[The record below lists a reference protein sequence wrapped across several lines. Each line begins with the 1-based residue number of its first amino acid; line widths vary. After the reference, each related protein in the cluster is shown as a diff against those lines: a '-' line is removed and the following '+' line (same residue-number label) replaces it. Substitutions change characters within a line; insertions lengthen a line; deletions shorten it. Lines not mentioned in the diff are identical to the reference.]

1 MRKKELIEATT
12 ERDLLEFFADSYEH
26 IRRRHGAR
34 RKNKALMGYE
44 LARRRTGVVDD
55 LISRTLDMYG
65 YSDLSGVAVV
75 ALGGYG
81 RSELSPCSDIDLLFL
96 HRKDSKQI
104 AEDITRKLT
113 YLLWDT
119 KMDVGNCTR
128 SVEECLE
135 LSTDRADTTILSSL
149 LDARFVC
156 GDEDVYRRLD
166 REMYDELL
174 PSMASDFIKRKK
186 EEADRRGE
194 RYGKTLYILEPNVKE
209 GRGGLREFQTAMWIA
224 QVNYK
229 VRKFDDLLQ
238 GGFITEKEY
247 STARKCVNFILMV
260 RAQLHYQAGKREDNL
275 TFQHQK
281 RAAEFFGYRDGRTR
295 AVEKFMRIYYLRA
308 AMMVQ
313 QSRRI
318 TEKCIRIQS
327 RRSVGRKT
335 TRLDYGF
342 TMLGKYLSVTSR
354 NVFSEDFR
362 NFMRAF
368 EYADRY
374 SLEFSEYLDVLMTEN
389 IFRVDEKV
397 RNDPVFNSMFLRLLR
412 SANNVSKILLKMNEI
427 RLLGRMI
434 PEFGKIVC
442 MVQFNSYHV
451 YTVDIHSIF
460 MVREIEKLLNYE
472 YEDRFP
478 LLTKIGESIVRRHI
492 LFLAC
497 LFHDMGKGRGGS
509 HAQKGAAM
517 IPGIAERLGLADSEK
532 EQLEFLVRHHLAMV
546 EFSQKRDLSDSVVI
560 GRLAKAVPDEETLSL
575 LYLLT
580 VADIRSVGPD
590 VWKDW
595 TGTLLQELYV
605 RTLRH
610 MAGSTYRRKSPQEWM
625 EKMTED
631 IAADARGEIPAIKV
645 RKILKHMP
653 VSYFS
658 RFSRKTVLRHVKF
671 LNSVEGRYGTEVIR
685 YQEHDEFTVCTPSRE
700 GIFSVFCGVLSA
712 NGLNILGAR
721 IITTLDKKALD
732 IFYVDKVDRLTDD
745 EHARVWDKVRRD
757 LESVLGGD
765 VDVDELVEKRK
776 RNYASCVKEVPQY
789 PPEIVFDNDSS
800 ENATIIEVYA
810 NDREG
815 LLYGITKTI
824 YGLGLSIEY
833 AKISTRADQAADTFY
848 VRDAGGG
855 KVTESEE
862 LERIESSLMEAVTG
876 EQ

>member
-1 MRKKELIEATT
+1 MKKKELLKPTT
-12 ERDLLEFFADSYEH
+12 EKDLLEFFTESYER
-26 IRRRHGAR
+26 IRRRHNAR
-34 RKNKALMGYE
+34 RKNKALIGYE
-44 LARRRTGVVDD
+44 LASQRTGVVDD
-55 LISRTLDMYG
+55 LIKQTLDMYG
-65 YSDLSGVAVV
+65 YSDLVGVAIV

-81 RSELSPCSDIDLLFL
+81 RSELSPYSDIDLLFL
-96 HRKDSKQI
+96 HDKSSKQL
-104 AEDITRKLT
+104 AEEITQKLV

-128 SVEECLE
+128 SVEECVE
-135 LSTDRADTTILSSL
+135 LSMDRADTTILSSL

-156 GDEDVYRRLD
+156 GDKDICRKLD
-166 REMYDELL
+166 HEIYNELL
-174 PSMASDFIKRKK
+174 PSIASDFIKRKK
-186 EEADRRGE
+186 EEADQRGE
-194 RYGKTLYILEPNVKE
+194 KYGKTLYILEPNVKE
-209 GRGGLREFQTAMWIA
+209 GHGGLREFQTAMWIA
-224 QVNYK
+224 QISYK
-229 VRKFDDLLQ
+229 VRKFGDLLQ

-247 STARKCVNFILMV
+247 QSMRKCVNFILMV
-260 RAQLHYQAGKREDNL
+260 RAQLHYQAGKRQDNL
-275 TFQHQK
+275 TFQHQEQ
-281 RAAEFFGYRDGRTR
+281 AAEFFGYKDGKIR

-313 QSRRI
+313 QSHRI
-318 TEKCIRIQS
+318 KEKCIRVHS
-327 RRSVGRKT
+327 RRVVGRKT

-342 TMLGKYLSVTSR
+342 TIMGKYLSVTSR
-354 NVFSEDFR
+354 NVFSEDFC

-397 RNDPVFNSMFLRLLR
+397 RNDPVFNKMFLWLLR
-412 SANNVSKILLKMNEI
+412 SAKNASKILLKMNEI
-427 RLLGRMI
+427 RLLGRII

-460 MVREIEKLLNYE
+460 MVREIEKLLSYE
-472 YEDRFP
+472 YENKFP
-478 LLTKIGESIVRRHI
+478 LLTKIGESIMKRHV

-497 LFHDMGKGRGGS
+497 LFHDMGKGQGGS
-509 HAQKGAAM
+509 HAKKGAAM
-517 IPGIAERLGLADSEK
+517 IPKIAKRLGLTDEEK

-546 EFSQKRDLSDSVVI
+546 EFSQKRDLSDPVVI
-560 GRLAKAVPDEETLSL
+560 GRLAKAVPNEETLSL

-580 VADIRSVGPD
+580 FADIRSVGPD

-610 MAGSTYRRKSPQEWM
+610 MAGSTYRRKSQQEWR

-631 IAADARGEIPAIKV
+631 IVADARREISEKKV
-645 RKILKHMP
+645 RNILEQMP
-653 VSYFS
+653 ISYFS
-658 RFSRKTVLRHVKF
+658 QFSRKNVLRHVKF
-671 LNSVEGRYGTEVIR
+671 LNSIKAEYGTEVIR
-685 YQEHDEFTVCTPSRE
+685 YQGHDEFTVCTASRK

-721 IITTLDKKALD
+721 MVTTLDKKALD
-732 IFYVDKVDRLTDD
+732 IFYVDKINHITDD
-745 EHARVWDKVRRD
+745 EHERIWDKVRKN
-757 LESVLGGD
+757 LGSVLKGD
-765 VDVDELVEKRK
+765 TDVNELVEKRK
-776 RNYASCVKEVPQY
+776 RNYASYAREVPQY

-800 ENATIIEVYA
+800 ENATVIEVYA

-815 LLYGITKTI
+815 LLYSITKTI
-824 YGLGLSIEY
+824 YELGLSIEY
-833 AKISTRADQAADTFY
+833 AKISTKADQVADTFY
-848 VRDAGGG
+848 VRDLRGRKITG
-855 KVTESEE
+855 SEK
-862 LERIESSLMEAVTG
+862 LASIESSLIEAVTG